1 MEIKELI
8 ERVKLI
14 KISDVLSGGILFAG
28 IFILLLIA

>member
-14 KISDVLSGGILFAG
+14 KISDVLSGGILFGG
-28 IFILLLIA
+28 IYLLLFIL